1 MRNLLNYFFIILLI
15 INSFSI
21 VSYNAENLKQI
32 DIGKN
37 DYKHVTINFSSIRS
51 LDQID
56 QLSDPD
62 FYLKIIY
69 DDQEFTSKIWHNTKY
84 IYDINFSP
92 VINITNDL
100 EEIKIIIQ
108 LWDYAD
114 ENDSDRLCD
123 LNGDIEDY
131 EIEIIYNLNTGHW
144 RGDDYLIK
152 NNVNSDPSGYGRL
165 NGCDDGTIY
174 QIDRDCELW
183 FDIYQDDIDMDR
195 IPDWIETNLY
205 GTDPDINNNGEDIDG
220 DGIPIEWEHKWG
232 YDPNVWDDHYNL
244 DIDNDSIS
252 NIEEYF
258 TSKNLSDPFRKD
270 IFLEID
276 FMDFSPDGGK
286 SIIPEKSKDLM
297 KNPFHRRNF
306 VFHIDTGEKYG
317 GDIIPYDG
325 NTDLDELKEIYNN
338 NFIDNEKT
346 KWKRSVFHYGI
357 IVYKSFPAGFA
368 FSSDVPPFWGYHPGT
383 NCFTVSSSLITELKQ
398 KFDLYK
404 PKELDYLFA
413 SAIVHEM
420 GHNFG
425 IKSGNPYGCD
435 VQLSKY
441 PWQIGW
447 WIYRNYKSIMNY
459 HYTYEILDYS
469 DGSHGERDYNDWSNI
484 NLGYFEFQ

>member
-15 INSFSI
+15 INTFSI

-32 DIGKN
+32 EIGKN
-37 DYKHVTINFSSIRS
+37 DNKYITINFSSIRS

-56 QLSDPD
+56 KLSDPD

-69 DDQEFTSKIWHNTKY
+69 DNQEFISKIWNNTEY
-84 IYDINFSP
+84 IYDTNFSP
-92 VINITNDL
+92 IINVSNDL

-114 ENDSDRLCD
+114 ENDCDRLCD
-123 LNGDIEDY
+123 LNGNIENYD
-131 EIEIIYNLNTGHW
+131 IEIIYNLNTGHW

-152 NNVNSDPSGYGRL
+152 NNVNYDPSGYGRL

-183 FDIYQDDIDMDR
+183 FDIYQNDIDMDR

-205 GTDPDINNNGEDIDG
+205 GTEPDINNNGEDVDG

-252 NIEEYF
+252 NIEEYN
-258 TSKNLSDPFRKD
+258 TSNSLSDPFRKD

-276 FMDFSPDGGK
+276 YMDFSPDGAK

-297 KNPFHRRNF
+297 KNPFHKRNI
-306 VFHIDTGEKYG
+306 VFHVDIGEKYG
-317 GDIIPYDG
+317 GDIIPYDEK
-325 NTDLDELKEIYNN
+325 TDLEELKDISYNY
-338 NFIDNEKT
+338 FIDNEET
-346 KWKRSVFHYGI
+346 RWKRGVFHYGV

-368 FSSDVPPFWGYHPGT
+368 FSLDVPPFWGYHPGT

-469 DGSHGERDYNDWSNI
+469 NGSHGKRDYDDWSNI
-484 NLGYFEFQ
+484 DLGYFEFQ

>member
-1 MRNLLNYFFIILLI
+1 MRNLLNYFFIILLS

-32 DIGKN
+32 NIGKN
-37 DYKHVTINFSSIRS
+37 DYKNIIINISSIRS

-69 DDQEFTSKIWHNTKY
+69 DDQEFTSKTWHNNKY
-84 IYDINFSP
+84 IYDTNFSP
-92 VINITNDL
+92 IINITNDL

-123 LNGDIEDY
+123 LNGDIKDY
-131 EIEIIYNLNTGHW
+131 DIEIIYNLNTGRW
-144 RGDDYLIK
+144 RGDDYLIN

-205 GTDPDINNNGEDIDG
+205 GTDPEINNIGEDLDE

-244 DIDNDSIS
+244 DFDNDSIS

-297 KNPFHRRNF
+297 KNPFHRRNI

-317 GDIIPYDG
+317 GDIIPYDR
-325 NTDLDELKEIYNN
+325 NTDIDELKEIYSN
-338 NFIDNEKT
+338 NFIDDEKT

-469 DGSHGERDYNDWSNI
+469 DGSHGKRDYDDWSNI
-484 NLGYFEFQ
+484 KLGYFEFQ